1 MATQVEHGQIAVI
14 DRLAR
19 TTDFL
24 KQKPETIQEDAPSL
38 MNQWIVELR
47 GVGLDVVAD
56 ELGRLQDA
64 VIAED
69 EAAVGDCLQ
78 NLVRMTH
85 DEAGKAKG
93 PLAEH
98 LTELAGSLNRLEQ
111 KAVDRPQY

>member
-1 MATQVEHGQIAVI
+1 MATQLEHGRTEVI

-24 KQKPETIQEDAPSL
+24 KQKPETLQEDAPSL
-38 MNQWIVELR
+38 MNQWMVELR
-47 GVGLDVVAD
+47 DAGLDVVAD

-64 VIAED
+64 VLAED
-69 EAAVGDCLQ
+69 EAAVGDSLQ

-85 DEAGKAKG
+85 DEAGKATG

-98 LTELAGSLNRLEQ
+98 LTELAGSLNRLDQ

>member
-1 MATQVEHGQIAVI
+1 MATQVEHGQIATI

-24 KQKPETIQEDAPSL
+24 KQKPETLQEDAPSL
-38 MNQWIVELR
+38 MNQWVVELR
-47 GVGLDVVAD
+47 SEGLDLIAD
-56 ELGRLQDA
+56 ELLRLQDA

-69 EAAVGDCLQ
+69 EPAVGDCLQ

-85 DEAGKAKG
+85 DEAAKHKG
-93 PLAEH
+93 PLAQH
-98 LTELAGSLNRLEQ
+98 LEELAGTLNRLEQ